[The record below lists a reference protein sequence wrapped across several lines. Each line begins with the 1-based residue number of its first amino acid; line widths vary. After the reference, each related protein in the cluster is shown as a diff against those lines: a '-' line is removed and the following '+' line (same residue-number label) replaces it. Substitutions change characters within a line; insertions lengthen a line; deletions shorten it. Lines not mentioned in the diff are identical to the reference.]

1 MPGAV
6 SAGRGSESLSISSCS
21 ALSSLGCKGY
31 NNCHA
36 ARKQVLFTCMTVVV
50 LSAARKRVL
59 FTTEVQASQLIAS
72 GSRGHAAVVVT
83 LL

>member
-1 MPGAV
+1 MSSPQM
-6 SAGRGSESLSISSCS
+6 GRR
-21 ALSSLGCKGY
+21 GY

-36 ARKQVLFTCMTVVV
+36 ARKE
-50 LSAARKRVL
+50 VL

-72 GSRGHAAVVVT
+72 GSKGHAAVVVT